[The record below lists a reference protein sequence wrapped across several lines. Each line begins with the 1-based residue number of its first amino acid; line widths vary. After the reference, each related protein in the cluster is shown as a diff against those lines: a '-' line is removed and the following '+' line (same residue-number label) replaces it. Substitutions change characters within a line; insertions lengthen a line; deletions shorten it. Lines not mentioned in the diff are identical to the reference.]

1 MAALRNE
8 ASFALLRPIV
18 LRLTH
23 LLKRCSQVYCG
34 LHLVR
39 IVQGAASG
47 KKQFYG
53 SLLLFLCL
61 HALNVVP
68 LHLSLDRFLGALLM
82 ELFFQVGYSLHCV
95 LYLGVSDDSRT
106 CDDERV
112 RVTHVHNHFD
122 TWIRYL
128 MTR

>member
-1 MAALRNE
+1 MW
-8 ASFALLRPIV
+8 
-18 LRLTH
+18 
-23 LLKRCSQVYCG
+23 
-34 LHLVR
+34 
-39 IVQGAASG
+39 IVQGAGSG

-53 SLLLFLCL
+53 SLLLFHCL

-68 LHLSLDRFLGALLM
+68 LHLSLDSFLGALLM

-112 RVTHVHNHFD
+112 RVTHVHNHL
-122 TWIRYL
+122 ILGYVIL
-128 MTR
+128 

>member
-1 MAALRNE
+1 MAALRIE
-8 ASFALLRPIV
+8 ASVALLRLIM
-18 LRLTH
+18 LRLMH

-34 LHLVR
+34 LHLMW
-39 IVQGAASG
+39 IVQGAGSG
-47 KKQFYG
+47 KNQFYC

-68 LHLSLDRFLGALLM
+68 LHVSLHSFLGALFM

-112 RVTHVHNHFD
+112 RFIMYTIILILGYV
-122 TWIRYL
+122 IL
-128 MTR
+128 